1 MSTVVLD
8 TPHGVRRLYDPHFPL
23 SGWVEEPLTSSG
35 KWQAA
40 NPIKARAHAAVHKAL
55 RDGTLKRGKCEECGS
70 LRVEAH
76 HDDYDR
82 PLDVRW
88 LCRRHH
94 VEHHVRLRRQQKA
107 ARRVATTSMQP
118 ETKIAV
124 FKHRVMTEV
133 YRCKLTDAEAARA
146 LRDLCLH
153 YATKADIP
161 VSDMIAA
168 TGSTDFAEEVRNG
181 RPTRPR

>member
-1 MSTVVLD
+1 MSNVALAAPSV
-8 TPHGVRRLYDPHFPL
+8 VRRLLDPLYP
-23 SGWVEEPLTSSG
+23 SRGWVEEPLTSSG
-35 KWQAA
+35 RWRAA
-40 NPIKARAHAAVHKAL
+40 NPIKVRAHAAVHKAL

-118 ETKIAV
+118 ETKAAV
-124 FKHRVMTEV
+124 FKIRAMTQV

-153 YATKADIP
+153 YATKAEIR
-161 VSDMIAA
+161 VSDMIVGA
-168 TGSTDFAEEVRNG
+168 TGLTSFAEEVRNG
-181 RPTRPR
+181 